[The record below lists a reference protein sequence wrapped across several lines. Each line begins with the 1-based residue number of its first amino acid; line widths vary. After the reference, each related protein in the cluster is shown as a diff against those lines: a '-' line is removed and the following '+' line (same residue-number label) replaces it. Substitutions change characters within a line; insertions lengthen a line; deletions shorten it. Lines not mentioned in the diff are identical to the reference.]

1 MERSIPA
8 LIAYNMW
15 MSKNCD
21 DAPYCK
27 IRKIMKMFAPY
38 PDQTEK
44 LLESLKNAVKDLN
57 NETEE
62 LHVRNDW
69 NSAFNSGKSYQCAW
83 IIATKFVVS

>member
-1 MERSIPA
+1 MKIKERRCDLLGRQKYLKEKITTMERSIPA

-62 LHVRNDW
+62 LHVRND
-69 NSAFNSGKSYQCAW
+69 
-83 IIATKFVVS
+83 